1 MKKTTIWSLCAVITA
16 VLGGLGYYLFL
27 PALNVFSQ
35 GFWGFLLAL
44 AVIFTVAYLILSA
57 PGSIKR
63 MLGGKQAQKNG
74 ESRLPKGTVAKI
86 LLGIAA
92 VPLVVLLVGNII
104 SSTFFNATK
113 YSNII
118 TVTEAVF
125 EDDMPESDL
134 VTNIPLMDS
143 QSANII
149 GNRTLG
155 ALSEVVSQY
164 QVNGSYAQINY
175 GGIPRKVSN
184 LEYVDF
190 FKWVNNRKNGVPG
203 FVMVDPVNSSAEY
216 IQFEKPMK
224 YVDSAYFGDDL
235 NRKLR
240 FSYPTKIFGSC
251 TFELDEAGNPY
262 YIVSCLEPKV
272 GLFGGMDVCEVILFN
287 PCDGSSQLYALEE
300 APTWIDNAFTGA
312 LASQKYD
319 WYGTLKNGYW
329 NSVIGNK
336 DCKVTTDD
344 FGYIVLGDDIF
355 FFTGV
360 TSVSSDES
368 NIGFITSNA
377 RTGEYKFYPVIGA
390 EEYSAMGAAQG
401 EVQEKGYVASFPS
414 LINVS
419 GEATYIMVLKDANGI
434 VKMHALVNVEN
445 YSIVATGVT
454 QTDAKQAYVQ
464 LLKEE
469 GIVTEEVPPEP
480 VAPDPETVSVTV
492 KQVRTVTISGE
503 SWLYL
508 TGDDGNLYKKM
519 IREDESLLLITEDQ
533 KITVNYYKTE
543 TEQIRQIVSWS
554 DTSEGN

>member
-164 QVNGSYAQINY
+164 QVNGTYAQINY

-184 LEYVDF
+184 LEYVDL

-319 WYGTLKNGYW
+319 WYGTLKNGFW

-344 FGYIVLGDDIF
+344 FGYIVLEDDIF

>member
-35 GFWGFLLAL
+35 GFWGFLFAL

>member
-164 QVNGSYAQINY
+164 QVNGTYAQINY

-184 LEYVDF
+184 LEYVDL

-319 WYGTLKNGYW
+319 WYGTLKNGFW

-344 FGYIVLGDDIF
+344 FGYIVLEDDIF

-469 GIVTEEVPPEP
+469 GLVTEEVPPEP

>member
-164 QVNGSYAQINY
+164 QVNGTYAQINY

-184 LEYVDF
+184 LEYVDL

-262 YIVSCLEPKV
+262 INY
-272 GLFGGMDVCEVILFN
+272 
-287 PCDGSSQLYALEE
+287 
-300 APTWIDNAFTGA
+300 
-312 LASQKYD
+312 
-319 WYGTLKNGYW
+319 
-329 NSVIGNK
+329 
-336 DCKVTTDD
+336 TD
-344 FGYIVLGDDIF
+344 
-355 FFTGV
+355 
-360 TSVSSDES
+360 
-368 NIGFITSNA
+368 
-377 RTGEYKFYPVIGA
+377 RA
-390 EEYSAMGAAQG
+390 E
-401 EVQEKGYVASFPS
+401 F
-414 LINVS
+414 
-419 GEATYIMVLKDANGI
+419 
-434 VKMHALVNVEN
+434 
-445 YSIVATGVT
+445 
-454 QTDAKQAYVQ
+454 
-464 LLKEE
+464 
-469 GIVTEEVPPEP
+469 
-480 VAPDPETVSVTV
+480 
-492 KQVRTVTISGE
+492 
-503 SWLYL
+503 
-508 TGDDGNLYKKM
+508 
-519 IREDESLLLITEDQ
+519 
-533 KITVNYYKTE
+533 
-543 TEQIRQIVSWS
+543 
-554 DTSEGN
+554 

>member
-164 QVNGSYAQINY
+164 QVNGTYAQINY

-184 LEYVDF
+184 LEYVDL

-319 WYGTLKNGYW
+319 WYGTLKNGFW

-344 FGYIVLGDDIF
+344 FGYIVLEDDIF

-533 KITVNYYKTE
+533 KITVNYYETE